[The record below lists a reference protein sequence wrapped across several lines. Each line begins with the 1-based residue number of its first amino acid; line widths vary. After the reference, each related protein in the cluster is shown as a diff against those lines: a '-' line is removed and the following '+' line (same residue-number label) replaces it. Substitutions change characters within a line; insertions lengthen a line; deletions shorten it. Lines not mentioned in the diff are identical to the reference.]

1 MFNLKGSWDKN
12 VASCADEGK
21 WRLAR
26 DRQEHKHWA
35 MMWLRRIRKQIDA
48 SQTQMLYKWC
58 CGKIQT
64 KIKLSLGID
73 LNKGCGRLSDRSIY
87 LNEKCN
93 NWSGFFN
100 IQRFFGC
107 HKRLTGSEE
116 GGRPSAPPAFCNPL
130 KASWHNQSWFSPAF
144 STISII
150 TTLCMRRW
158 MP

>member
-1 MFNLKGSWDKN
+1 MPYMSSLTPTKAAENDSRKNIKQKPKKMLNLNGSRHKN

-35 MMWLRRIRKQIDA
+35 MMWLRRIRRQIDG

-73 LNKGCGRLSDRSIY
+73 LDKSCGRLSDRSIY
-87 LNEKCN
+87 LNEKRN
-93 NWSGFFN
+93 IRSVFFN

-107 HKRLTGSEE
+107 YKRLTGSEE
-116 GGRPSAPPAFCNPL
+116 HFVIP
-130 KASWHNQSWFSPAF
+130 
-144 STISII
+144 
-150 TTLCMRRW
+150 
-158 MP
+158 

>member
-1 MFNLKGSWDKN
+1 MLNPQGSRHQN

-35 MMWLRRIRKQIDA
+35 MMWLRRICRQIDG

-73 LNKGCGRLSDRSIY
+73 LDKGCWRLSDRSIY
-87 LNEKCN
+87 LYEKCN
-93 NWSGFFN
+93 VRSVFFN
-100 IQRFFGC
+100 IQRSFGC
-107 HKRLTGSEE
+107 HKRLTGSER
-116 GGRPSAPPAFCNPL
+116 GGMISAFPAFCNPL
-130 KASWHNQSWFSPAF
+130 KAFWHNQSWFSPAF
-144 STISII
+144 SAISII
-150 TTLCMRRW
+150 TTLFMRRW